1 MEHSIK
7 NTEPKSC
14 IDCGYANCNKM
25 DRSYNDFCMT
35 THMDEEVLAQ
45 AMACYESGSENARI
59 AIAAAQV
66 ESENYCKMTRI
77 EEIME
82 FAKKLEVKKIGIATC
97 VGLLSEARTAAKIFR
112 AHGFEV
118 FGIGCKAGAVPKVTV
133 GIPKSCENVGVNMC
147 NPILQAKMLNHHHT
161 GLNVVIGLCVGHDSL
176 FYRHSDAPVTTLI
189 AKDRVLGHNPAAA
202 LYQASGYYA
211 RLLQPNQEA
220 SSEKEG
226 EN

>member
-66 ESENYCKMTRI
+66 NLKIT
-77 EEIME
+77 
-82 FAKKLEVKKIGIATC
+82 AK
-97 VGLLSEARTAAKIFR
+97 
-112 AHGFEV
+112 
-118 FGIGCKAGAVPKVTV
+118 
-133 GIPKSCENVGVNMC
+133 
-147 NPILQAKMLNHHHT
+147 
-161 GLNVVIGLCVGHDSL
+161 
-176 FYRHSDAPVTTLI
+176 
-189 AKDRVLGHNPAAA
+189 
-202 LYQASGYYA
+202 
-211 RLLQPNQEA
+211 
-220 SSEKEG
+220 
-226 EN
+226 